1 MKNVATIMTI
11 ALLGV
16 VSVLGINYARA
27 ANDTAG
33 VDNRGN
39 MFDQAVSDGVVDQ
52 ATADRLQTYTQE
64 QRRAQMQER
73 MEERLN
79 TAVEEGTINADEAQQ
94 IRDWQ
99 NNRPEAMDKVG
110 GFGRGQGRGM
120 GQGCPMS
127 EDNAQTSTES
137 S

>member
-1 MKNVATIMTI
+1 MKNVATILTI

-33 VDNRGN
+33 VGN
-39 MFDQAVSDGVVDQ
+39 GQNMLDQAVENGVVDR
-52 ATADRLQTYTQE
+52 ATADKLQTYNQE
-64 QRRAQMQER
+64 QRQAQMKER

-79 TAVEEGTINADEAQQ
+79 TAVEEGSINTDEAQQ

-99 NNRPEAMDKVG
+99 ASRPEAMDKVG
-110 GFGRGQGRGM
+110 GFGRGQGM

-127 EDNAQTSTES
+127 DDNAQTSTES